1 MDNPS
6 VFELFV
12 QWLFIGQFKLKS
24 TSPKDNADELVQAWI
39 LGHTIGCPTFQ
50 DNSMHLLLQQPYLI
64 WLAEPEFIDNVYDY
78 IPTSSKLRQ
87 LLIASF
93 LYVSMDD
100 SYPSRK
106 STLPEDLDGLE
117 ELAVDVVKE
126 VSAKGRAV
134 CCIPTSNSAR
144 FLLRPT
150 SEKV

>member
-1 MDNPS
+1 MDDPS
-6 VFELFV
+6 IFELFV
-12 QWLFIGQFKLKS
+12 QWRFIGHFKLKS

-39 LGHTIGCPTFQ
+39 LGHSIGWATFQ
-50 DNSMHLLLQQPYLI
+50 DKSMHLLLQEPYLI
-64 WLAEPEFIDNVYDY
+64 WLADPDFIDNVYDY

-87 LLIASF
+87 LLVAFF

-117 ELAVDVVKE
+117 EFAVEVVKE
-126 VSAKGRAV
+126 ISAKGRAV
-134 CCIPTSNSAR
+134 CCIPTFNSAR